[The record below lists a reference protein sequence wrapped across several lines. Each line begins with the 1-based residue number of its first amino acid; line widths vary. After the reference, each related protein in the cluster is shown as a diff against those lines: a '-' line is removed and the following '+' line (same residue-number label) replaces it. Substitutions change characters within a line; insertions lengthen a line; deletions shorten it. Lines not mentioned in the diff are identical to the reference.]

1 MAEVSPGV
9 LHELP
14 DFIKKA
20 ILEKKIHETWESLT
34 PIQRNEYI
42 CWVTMAKKEETKQ
55 KRLGIMV
62 ENLSDGKKNPCCWP
76 GCPHRRESAK
86 KWFK

>member
-1 MAEVSPGV
+1 MTKVSPGI

-14 DFIKKA
+14 DFIKKE
-20 ILEKKIHETWESLT
+20 ILAKKIHETWESLT

-42 CWVTMAKKEETKQ
+42 CWVTMAKQDATKE
-55 KRLGIMV
+55 KRLRIMI
-62 ENLSDGKKNPCCWP
+62 ENLSDGKRNPCCWP
-76 GCPHRRESAK
+76 GCPHRNPNTK

>member
-1 MAEVSPGV
+1 MVNVSAGV

-14 DFIKKA
+14 DFIKNT
-20 ILEKKIHETWESLT
+20 ILEKNIHETWESLT

-42 CWVTMAKKEETKQ
+42 CWVTMAKQEATKE
-55 KRLGIMV
+55 KRLRIMV
-62 ENLSDGKKNPCCWP
+62 ENLSGGKRNPCCWP